1 MLNDMFDMK
10 EDIKYRF
17 PVRVYRVHFTG
28 EDDKYERFY
37 DLMPA
42 ERKKRADRLKN
53 KKVRNQCIAAY
64 ALVDHAVCDLWDE
77 LSISDPLPAPLPDRP
92 FRILE
97 NEKGKPYFKDIPVC
111 FNLSHSGERIIVA
124 LSPLEVGCDVEHK
137 NSNALKVA
145 ERFFAKPEYELLAAL
160 GDDDKIAKKFTGL
173 WTIKESIVKCCGEG
187 IGRGFDDFSVTDED
201 CKTKKSIKLSG
212 DDNIYHIREY
222 EGENGYRYSV
232 CSLYDDFEDKIRD
245 VTL

>member
-10 EDIKYRF
+10 EDMKYRF
-17 PVRVYRVHFTG
+17 PVRVYRVHFTD

-37 DLMPA
+37 DLMPP
-42 ERKKRADRLKN
+42 ERKKKADRLKN
-53 KKVRNQCIAAY
+53 KKVRNQSIAAY
-64 ALVDHAVCDLWDE
+64 ALADHAIRDLWGE
-77 LSISDPLPAPLPDRP
+77 LAFSDPLPDRP
-92 FRILE
+92 FHIFE

-111 FNLSHSGERIIVA
+111 FNISHSGERIIVA

-160 GDDDKIAKKFTGL
+160 GDEDKIAKEFTGL
-173 WTIKESIVKCCGEG
+173 WTINESIVKCCGEG
-187 IGRGFDDFSVTDED
+187 IGRGFDDFSVV
-201 CKTKKSIKLSG
+201 TKDGRLSESVKLPG